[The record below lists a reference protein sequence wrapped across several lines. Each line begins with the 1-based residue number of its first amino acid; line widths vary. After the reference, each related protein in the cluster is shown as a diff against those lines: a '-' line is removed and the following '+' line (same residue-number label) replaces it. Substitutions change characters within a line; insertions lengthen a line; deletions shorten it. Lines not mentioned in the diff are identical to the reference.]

1 MNGIK
6 KKIWSLL
13 LVLSLMAFNASA
25 QGEYSPD
32 REDYRRSSLCLILL
46 THKDKKYAEE
56 MQRVFQDFPMPA
68 RYNEHN
74 ISDVRVIS
82 VYGKQ
87 SQGDIDQLLVKHNI
101 AKKIVAKWFN
111 RNSYT
116 GYMDMGLIHDRGGYG
131 AFYDDYRRSLSTV
144 RGTDLL
150 KDEGIELL
158 QNTFVLVCDM
168 DYIDKKKGAAWGAV
182 GMALLSA
189 GMQGMAQANAAEAQR
204 AAYSGDYSKA
214 REKQRAAQSW
224 NMGSGLTAVGAAV
237 VADIGGFRVKMNA
250 YLYKLRW
257 DNRMTQTMYRK
268 YWMESGMSASEIQ
281 TRKRDFENSS
291 HEFQLDFVGK
301 YRSTSSKTIL
311 RSWNNED
318 EVILDVCQR
327 CVKKGLNKL
336 AETFPVFKP
345 RTPFYFDGSTMYS
358 HIGLKEEVSYGKQY
372 EIVERRKN
380 KRGKIYYKRIG
391 KVEAGS
397 PWDNREIRF
406 DQYFDPEQKGTK
418 FYIKKASMDYLKS
431 TPGLQIREL

>member
-1 MNGIK
+1 M
-6 KKIWSLL
+6 SRERFVLLL
-13 LVLSLMAFNASA
+13 LVLLAVQTVTIA
-25 QGEYSPD
+25 QDNYSPD
-32 REDYRRSSLCLILL
+32 KDDYRRSSLCLILL
-46 THKDKKYAEE
+46 THKNKKYAEE
-56 MQRVFQDFPMPA
+56 MQRIFQDFPMPA

-87 SQGDIDQLLVKHNI
+87 LKSDIDRLLNQHNI
-101 AKKIVAKWFN
+101 AQKVVAKWFN

-189 GMQGMAQANAAEAQR
+189 GMQGMAQANYAEAQR
-204 AAYSGDYSKA
+204 AAYAGNYSKV

-224 NMGSGLTAVGAAV
+224 NMGSQLGAIGTAV

-250 YLYKLRW
+250 YLYKLQW
-257 DNRMTQTMYRK
+257 NDQLTQTMYEK
-268 YWMESGMSASEIQ
+268 YWTDSEMNASEI
-281 TRKRDFENSS
+281 TSRKNSFDNS
-291 HEFQLDFVGK
+291 GHEFQLDFVGQ

-327 CVKKGLNKL
+327 CVKKGLNEL
-336 AETFPVFKP
+336 AKRFPVFKP

-358 HIGLKEEVSYGKQY
+358 HIGRKEEVSYGKQY

-380 KRGKIYYKRIG
+380 KRGEIYYKRIG
-391 KVEAGS
+391 KVEAAT

-406 DQYFDPEQKGTK
+406 DQYFNPEQKGTR
-418 FYIKKASMDYLKS
+418 FYIKKASTEYLKT

>member
-1 MNGIK
+1 MNREK
-6 KKIWSLL
+6 FVFLL
-13 LVLSLMAFNASA
+13 LALLAVQTVTIA
-25 QGEYSPD
+25 QDNYSPD
-32 REDYRRSSLCLILL
+32 RDDYRRSSLCLILL
-46 THKDKKYAEE
+46 THKNKKYAEE
-56 MQRVFQDFPMPA
+56 MQRIFQDFPMPA

-87 SQGDIDQLLVKHNI
+87 SKSDIDRLLNQHNI
-101 AKKIVAKWFN
+101 AQKVVSKWFN

-116 GYMDMGLIHDRGGYG
+116 GCMDMGLIHDRGGYG

-189 GMQGMAQANAAEAQR
+189 GMQGMAQANYAEAQR
-204 AAYSGDYSKA
+204 AAYAGNYSKA
-214 REKQRAAQSW
+214 REKQRAAQNW
-224 NMGSGLTAVGAAV
+224 NMGSQLGAIGTAV

-250 YLYKLRW
+250 YLYKLQW
-257 DNRMTQTMYRK
+257 NDQLTQTMYNK
-268 YWMESGMSASEIQ
+268 YWADSGMNASEIRS
-281 TRKRDFENSS
+281 RKNNFDNSG
-291 HEFQLDFVGK
+291 HEFQLEFIGQYK
-301 YRSTSSKTIL
+301 TTSSKTIL
-311 RSWNNED
+311 RSWNDED

-327 CVKKGLNKL
+327 CVKKGLNEL
-336 AETFPVFKP
+336 AKRFSVFKP

-358 HIGLKEEVSYGKQY
+358 HIGRKEEVSYGKQY

-380 KRGKIYYKRIG
+380 KRGEIYYKRIG
-391 KVEAGS
+391 KVEAGT

-406 DQYFDPEQKGTK
+406 DQYFDLEQKGTR
-418 FYIKKASMDYLKS
+418 FYIKKASMDYLRA

>member
-1 MNGIK
+1 MK
-6 KKIWSLL
+6 KFLIAFM
-13 LVLSLMAFNASA
+13 VLFAVTFDVTA
-25 QGEYSPD
+25 QGNYTSD
-32 REDYRRSSLCLILL
+32 KDDYRRSSLCLVLL
-46 THKDKKYAEE
+46 THKDKKYADA
-56 MQRVFQDFPMPA
+56 MQRVFQNFPMPA

-82 VYGKQ
+82 VRGKQ
-87 SQGDIDQLLVKHNI
+87 SKSDIDYLLYKHNV

-111 RNSYT
+111 RNTST
-116 GYMDMGLIHDRGGYG
+116 GYMNMDLIHDRGGYG

-168 DYIDKKKGAAWGAV
+168 DYIDKKKGAAWGTVA
-182 GMALLSA
+182 MALVTA
-189 GMQGMAQANAAEAQR
+189 GMQGMAQVNYAEAQR
-204 AAYSGDYSKA
+204 AAYAGDYKKA
-214 REKQRAAQSW
+214 RSKQLAAQSW
-224 NMGSGLTAVGAAV
+224 NLGSSLGAIGTAV

-250 YLYKLRW
+250 YLYKLQW
-257 DNRMTQTMYRK
+257 NDRMTQIMYDK
-268 YWMESGMSASEIQ
+268 YWADPEMSASEVQ
-281 TRKRDFENSS
+281 LRKNSFEDSGY
-291 HEFQLDFVGK
+291 EFQLEFVGK
-301 YRSTSSKTIL
+301 YKSSSSKTIL

-327 CVKKGLNKL
+327 CVKKGLNSL
-336 AETFPVFKP
+336 AKKFPVFKP

-358 HIGLKEEVSYGKQY
+358 HIGRKEEVSYGKQY

-380 KRGKIYYKRIG
+380 KKGEIYYKRIG
-391 KVEAGS
+391 KVEAGM

-406 DQYFDPEQKGTK
+406 DQYFDTEQKGTM
-418 FYIKKASMDYLKS
+418 FYIKKASMDYLTS